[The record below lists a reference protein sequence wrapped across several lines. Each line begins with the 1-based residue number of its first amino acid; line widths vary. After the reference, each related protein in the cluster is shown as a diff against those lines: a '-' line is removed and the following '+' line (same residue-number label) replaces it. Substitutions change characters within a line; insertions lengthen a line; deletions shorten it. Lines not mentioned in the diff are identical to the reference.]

1 MSSASMPESESYSA
15 AAAAAA
21 SSSESTAGFL
31 TIFAAFACGF
41 GKSRALNSSRTRSL
55 AWKIFA
61 RAFAISAVGRSF
73 SRLRFGVERKG
84 VFRFRQRVERRRG
97 GEKKKE
103 KRKRKSN
110 ASSDDAP
117 LLGTDRV
124 ERRCVVNARSR
135 DTAYLA
141 PFHPSMSYASI
152 IESCWRIT
160 LI

>member
-21 SSSESTAGFL
+21 ASLSESTAGFL

-103 KRKRKSN
+103 KENRTPRLMMRLSWGTIASN
-110 ASSDDAP
+110 DAAS
-117 LLGTDRV
+117 
-124 ERRCVVNARSR
+124 
-135 DTAYLA
+135 
-141 PFHPSMSYASI
+141 
-152 IESCWRIT
+152 
-160 LI
+160 

>member
-15 AAAAAA
+15 AAVAAA

-103 KRKRKSN
+103 KENRTPRLMMRLSWGPIASN
-110 ASSDDAP
+110 DAAS
-117 LLGTDRV
+117 
-124 ERRCVVNARSR
+124 
-135 DTAYLA
+135 
-141 PFHPSMSYASI
+141 
-152 IESCWRIT
+152 
-160 LI
+160 

>member
-1 MSSASMPESESYSA
+1 MSSASMPESESY

-31 TIFAAFACGF
+31 GIFLAFACGS
-41 GKSRALNSSRTRSL
+41 GYSRSLNSSRTRSL

-73 SRLRFGVERKG
+73 SRLRRWGRENASESGFGT
-84 VFRFRQRVERRRG
+84 RQRFSFG
-97 GEKKKE
+97 GGAEEKKGKP
-103 KRKRKSN
+103 K
-110 ASSDDAP
+110 ASRCSRGD
-117 LLGTDRV
+117 DRV
-124 ERRCVVNARSR
+124 CRDRR
-135 DTAYLA
+135 DTAHLA

-152 IESCWRIT
+152 MESCWRIA